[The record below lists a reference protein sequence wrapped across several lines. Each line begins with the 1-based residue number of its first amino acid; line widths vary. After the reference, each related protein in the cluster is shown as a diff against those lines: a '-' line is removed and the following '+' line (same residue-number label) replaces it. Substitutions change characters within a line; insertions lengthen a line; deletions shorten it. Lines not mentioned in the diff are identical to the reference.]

1 MAPLSALAFRLRRVA
16 FHARLFDAAG
26 RPFALEPDGPARALA
41 DLLDEAA
48 NALDKDAEQ

>member
-1 MAPLSALAFRLRRVA
+1 MARLNALTFRLRRVA

-26 RPFALEPDGPARALA
+26 RPLVLEPNGPARALA

-48 NALDKDAEQ
+48 DALDREG